1 MLSEKK
7 SCLKKVLMT
16 IIISLIAFSAISMTA
31 TKIIYDNIFARRDG
45 KYTETPIQLEQ
56 MVNSRKENEYP
67 SGENLLAGYFYPCE
81 NENKK
86 DTLVV
91 IAPGF
96 NAGADSYLWQIK
108 SLLDYGW
115 SVFAF
120 DATGSFQ
127 SEGDS
132 SVGFSQE
139 LCDIRAT
146 LDYIEESDRFGYK
159 DIALLGHSIGGY
171 AVCCALR
178 YEYKISAVVSI
189 SGVNSAME
197 GVISSSANYVG
208 YFAYGNYGFLWLY
221 QTMLFGA
228 DVVNMSA
235 SDEISQSDTPV
246 LIVHGSEDNLF
257 PDDKYSIISHR
268 DEITSSQVEYLVCS
282 TDEQNG
288 HTSLLFDSD
297 GTANKQLMSE
307 INDFLIRSTK

>member
-1 MLSEKK
+1 M
-7 SCLKKVLMT
+7 
-16 IIISLIAFSAISMTA
+16 
-31 TKIIYDNIFARRDG
+31 
-45 KYTETPIQLEQ
+45 
-56 MVNSRKENEYP
+56 
-67 SGENLLAGYFYPCE
+67 
-81 NENKK
+81 
-86 DTLVV
+86 
-91 IAPGF
+91 
-96 NAGADSYLWQIK
+96 
-108 SLLDYGW
+108 
-115 SVFAF
+115 
-120 DATGSFQ
+120 
-127 SEGDS
+127 
-132 SVGFSQE
+132 
-139 LCDIRAT
+139 
-146 LDYIEESDRFGYK
+146 
-159 DIALLGHSIGGY
+159 LGHSIGGY